1 MKTAPSVEPLIELLK
16 LEQLD
21 DNLFRG
27 QSGDIGTRSVYG
39 GQVLGQALRA
49 AGYTVDGRR
58 PHSLHAYFLRAGDFT
73 RPIIYEVE
81 KARDGR
87 SFTSRRVV
95 AIQGGQPILNLAA
108 SFQTEQEGIEHQAE
122 MPDIPPPEQCG
133 RHDDNRRQWL
143 ERLPPERRANVE
155 RNQPFEFCS
164 FEPPPYVDPQP
175 RPAVRHIW
183 FRANGALPDDAGLHE
198 AMLAYASDFGPLMTA
213 LYPSGINPMLPSV
226 RMASLD
232 HAMWYH
238 RPFRVDQWLLY
249 ALESP
254 NASGSRGFTRGSVFT
269 QDGTLVASTAQEG
282 MIRVRSRK
290 ASE

>member
-1 MKTAPSVEPLIELLK
+1 MNIAPSVEPLIELLK

-95 AIQGGQPILNLAA
+95 AVQGGQPILNLAA
-108 SFQTEQEGIEHQAE
+108 SFQVEQDGIEHQAD

-133 RHDDNRRQWL
+133 GHEDKRR
-143 ERLPPERRANVE
+143 
-155 RNQPFEFCS
+155 
-164 FEPPPYVDPQP
+164 
-175 RPAVRHIW
+175 
-183 FRANGALPDDAGLHE
+183 
-198 AMLAYASDFGPLMTA
+198 
-213 LYPSGINPMLPSV
+213 
-226 RMASLD
+226 
-232 HAMWYH
+232 
-238 RPFRVDQWLLY
+238 
-249 ALESP
+249 
-254 NASGSRGFTRGSVFT
+254 
-269 QDGTLVASTAQEG
+269 
-282 MIRVRSRK
+282 
-290 ASE
+290 